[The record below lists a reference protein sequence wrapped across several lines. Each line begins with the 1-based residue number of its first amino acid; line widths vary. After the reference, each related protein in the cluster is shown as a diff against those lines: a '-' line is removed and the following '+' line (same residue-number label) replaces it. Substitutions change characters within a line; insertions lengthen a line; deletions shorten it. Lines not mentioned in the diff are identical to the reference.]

1 MEPMEPNQGEFKD
14 LLTSALDEILDSK
27 LAAIFDVKLVP
38 IIKSLDFISNGFD
51 ELTRKVTKLEESNK
65 TLENENRSLKNQTAD
80 LWKEVNQ
87 FKTAMDEQEQY
98 SRRECLEIR
107 GIPTAIGEDTDEIIK
122 SVGSILDVDID
133 DSDISVSH
141 RIGIPSSTRPETSAT
156 VTSRAATAA
165 IIVKFTNR
173 NIRDKLYKS
182 RSKLKN
188 FTTGDIGLG
197 RHNDGK
203 IFIQESLTPSRR
215 QLFKKALEIRKEL
228 RFKFI
233 WTYYVSIFLRKDESS
248 QAVRITSLKE
258 LEKLQARSGA
268 GQNRR

>member
-1 MEPMEPNQGEFKD
+1 M
-14 LLTSALDEILDSK
+14 
-27 LAAIFDVKLVP
+27 
-38 IIKSLDFISNGFD
+38 FD

-65 TLENENRSLKNQTAD
+65 TLENENRSLKNQMAD

-87 FKTAMDEQEQY
+87 LKTAMDEQDLY

-107 GIPTAIGEDTDEIIK
+107 GIPTALGEDTDEIIK
-122 SVGSILDVDID
+122 SKGSILDVDID

-141 RIGIPSSTRPETSAT
+141 RIGIPSSTRPETPAT
-156 VTSRAATAA
+156 VTSRATTAA

-182 RSKLKN
+182 RSKLKY

-228 RFKFI
+228 RFKLI
-233 WTYYVSIFLRKDESS
+233 WTYYGSIFLRKDESS

>member
-1 MEPMEPNQGEFKD
+1 MEPTEPNQGEFKD
-14 LLTSALDEILDSK
+14 LLTSTLEEILDSK
-27 LAAIFDVKLVP
+27 LTAIFDVKLAP

-87 FKTAMDEQEQY
+87 LKTAMDGQEQY

-107 GIPTAIGEDTDEIIK
+107 GIPTALGEDTDKIIK

-133 DSDISVSH
+133 DSDSSVSH

-156 VTSRAATAA
+156 VTSRAA

-215 QLFKKALEIRKEL
+215 QQFKKALEIRKEL

-233 WTYYVSIFLRKDESS
+233 WTYYGSIFLRKDESS

-268 GQNRR
+268 GLNRR